1 MRHHCDTA
9 FRLFAIFAI
18 FMTVEVAHA
27 EETKLQTSQQVV
39 TSCITSAKAIFKAL
53 ANSDSPEFAMPDEEK
68 QAILTLLNSL
78 KTNTRLAENL
88 ANYFTDDELEVTQHI
103 CNSSA
108 VQSIIGKVIFYSV
121 TGEEG
126 WINGWG
132 QVAEEIG
139 DVIGKAEQE
148 VVESPT
154 PTPLPEPTPTP
165 SSLNGYRP
173 RCPYNI
179 QETLSRLNRAYDQLL
194 YESSSWVTDKTT
206 ADLAAALIIG
216 KEIINNDNCRKNDEL
231 RDRIRTIE
239 IEIRQRTL
247 DNLSH

>member
-1 MRHHCDTA
+1 MRCLRCRFENDTTA
-9 FRLFAIFAI
+9 KFCIKCGWELSKPLTTKKSKNILWIFIPI
-18 FMTVEVAHA
+18 FVVVVFVMIEQGQL
-27 EETKLQTSQQVV
+27 EQQP
-39 TSCITSAKAIFKAL
+39 L
-53 ANSDSPEFAMPDEEK
+53 YE
-68 QAILTLLNSL
+68 
-78 KTNTRLAENL
+78 
-88 ANYFTDDELEVTQHI
+88 
-103 CNSSA
+103 
-108 VQSIIGKVIFYSV
+108 
-121 TGEEG
+121 
-126 WINGWG
+126 
-132 QVAEEIG
+132 
-139 DVIGKAEQE
+139 
-148 VVESPT
+148 PT
-154 PTPLPEPTPTP
+154 IQLPEPTPTP
-165 SSLNGYRP
+165 YSLNGYRP